1 MSAIRPTSDVVA
13 VREALT
19 TLGLHGAANAE
30 ALKAAFRAA
39 VKEARP
45 DQSGGD
51 AERFRRVIAAYR
63 LIQAHAPARP
73 SLTPPH
79 QSPAPPPVLVLSPMQ
94 AIAGARVELKL
105 GERTLRVAA
114 PAGLRTGE
122 QLRLKRGAADG
133 ADLYLAVLIRPEDG
147 ISVLG
152 DDLFMNWPT
161 PARLL
166 QEGGRV
172 EVETHAGARSAWIT
186 PEMASPAR
194 VRFKG
199 LGLPARGSRAQ
210 GHLFV
215 TLTPSSE
222 APSPAEDLLVR
233 FTRAWA
239 PERLAA

>member
-1 MSAIRPTSDVVA
+1 MSAIRPTSDA
-13 VREALT
+13 ASIREALA
-19 TLGLHGAANAE
+19 TLGLHGAADAE

-39 VKEARP
+39 VKRARP
-45 DQSGGD
+45 DQPGGD
-51 AERFRRVIAAYR
+51 AERFRRIIAAYR

-73 SLTPPH
+73 SL
-79 QSPAPPPVLVLSPMQ
+79 APPEQGPAPVLVLSPMQ
-94 AIAGARVELKL
+94 ALAGAKMELKL
-105 GERTLRVAA
+105 GDRTTRVSA
-114 PAGLRTGE
+114 PAGVRTGE
-122 QLRLKRGAADG
+122 HLRLRGGGADG

-152 DDLFMNWPT
+152 DDLFMSWPT
-161 PARLL
+161 PSRLL

-172 EVETHAGARSAWIT
+172 EVETHAGPRSAWIT
-186 PEMASPAR
+186 PEMAAPAR

-199 LGLPARGSRAQ
+199 LGLPARGARAQ

-233 FTRAWA
+233 FTRAWTS
-239 PERLAA
+239 ERLAA

>member
-1 MSAIRPTSDVVA
+1 MSAIRPTSDAAA
-13 VREALT
+13 VREALA
-19 TLGLHGAANAE
+19 TLGLHGAADAE
-30 ALKAAFRAA
+30 ALKTAFRAA
-39 VKEARP
+39 VKDARP
-45 DQSGGD
+45 DQPGGD

-63 LIQAHAPARP
+63 LIQAHAPVRP
-73 SLTPPH
+73 SL
-79 QSPAPPPVLVLSPMQ
+79 APPEQGPATSPVLVLRPMQ
-94 AIAGARVELKL
+94 AVAGAKMELKL
-105 GERTLRVAA
+105 GDRTIRVAV

-122 QLRLKRGAADG
+122 HLRLRGGGADG

-147 ISVLG
+147 ISVMG
-152 DDLFMNWPT
+152 DDLFMTWPT
-161 PARLL
+161 SSRLL

-172 EVETHAGARSAWIT
+172 EIETHAGARSAWIT
-186 PEMASPAR
+186 PEMTAPAR

-199 LGLPARGSRAQ
+199 LGLPARGAREQ